1 MTNSAAAS
9 AFGQWLQSIS
19 PKYQLDLTTVSRAG
33 ADAGF
38 RSYHR
43 IAAADGRSFIAMNAE
58 GETPE
63 RFASFIKVDGL
74 LRNEAGRNAPESF
87 EADTDHRFM
96 LLSDLGR
103 ETYLD
108 VLNED
113 NARELMD
120 RATTAL
126 VAWQKISRP
135 NVLPAYS
142 REVLQRELELFPTW
156 YVGRHRGVEW
166 TEEQQKWWRMTTEA
180 ILDTNCREA
189 LVFVHRDFMPRNQMV
204 TAPMPGIHDIP
215 DAQYG
220 PLRYDLAKLLR
231 DAIINWDESFVLDTA
246 IRYWETARKAGIP
259 VPADFGNF
267 YRDVEFMG
275 VQRHLKVLGIF
286 ARLNYRDGKPKYLED
301 TPRFIQSVRKT
312 ARRYIQLSPL
322 THLIDDLEGSETSF
336 GYTF

>member
-33 ADAGF
+33 AG
-38 RSYHR
+38 RWLQVLSPHCRRRRPQLHR
-43 IAAADGRSFIAMNAE
+43 HECR

-63 RFASFIKVDGL
+63 SFASFIKVDGL
-74 LRNEAGRNAPESF
+74 LRNEAGLNAPEIF

-120 RATTAL
+120 RATTRSF
-126 VAWQKISRP
+126 AWQKISRP

-166 TEEQQKWWRMTTEA
+166 TEEQQKWWRMTTEPFSTPTA
-180 ILDTNCREA
+180 ARPSSSCTATSCRA
-189 LVFVHRDFMPRNQMV
+189 
-204 TAPMPGIHDIP
+204 T
-215 DAQYG
+215 
-220 PLRYDLAKLLR
+220 
-231 DAIINWDESFVLDTA
+231 
-246 IRYWETARKAGIP
+246 
-259 VPADFGNF
+259 
-267 YRDVEFMG
+267 
-275 VQRHLKVLGIF
+275 
-286 ARLNYRDGKPKYLED
+286 
-301 TPRFIQSVRKT
+301 
-312 ARRYIQLSPL
+312 
-322 THLIDDLEGSETSF
+322 
-336 GYTF
+336 

>member
-63 RFASFIKVDGL
+63 SFASFIKVDGL
-74 LRNEAGRNAPESF
+74 LRNEAGLNAPEIF

-142 REVLQRELELFPTW
+142 REVLQRELELRIVP
-156 YVGRHRGVEW
+156 
-166 TEEQQKWWRMTTEA
+166 
-180 ILDTNCREA
+180 
-189 LVFVHRDFMPRNQMV
+189 
-204 TAPMPGIHDIP
+204 
-215 DAQYG
+215 
-220 PLRYDLAKLLR
+220 
-231 DAIINWDESFVLDTA
+231 IIS
-246 IRYWETARKAGIP
+246 
-259 VPADFGNF
+259 
-267 YRDVEFMG
+267 
-275 VQRHLKVLGIF
+275 
-286 ARLNYRDGKPKYLED
+286 
-301 TPRFIQSVRKT
+301 
-312 ARRYIQLSPL
+312 QL
-322 THLIDDLEGSETSF
+322 
-336 GYTF
+336 

>member
-63 RFASFIKVDGL
+63 SFASFIKVDGL
-74 LRNEAGRNAPESF
+74 LRNEAGLNAPEIF

-166 TEEQQKWWRMTTEA
+166 TEEQQKWWRMATEA

-189 LVFVHRDFMPRNQMV
+189 LVFVHRDFMPRNLMV
-204 TAPMPGIHDIP
+204 SDPMPGTSTSRTRSTVRSATTSP
-215 DAQYG
+215 RSCATPSSPG
-220 PLRYDLAKLLR
+220 TRA
-231 DAIINWDESFVLDTA
+231 SCS
-246 IRYWETARKAGIP
+246 
-259 VPADFGNF
+259 
-267 YRDVEFMG
+267 
-275 VQRHLKVLGIF
+275 
-286 ARLNYRDGKPKYLED
+286 
-301 TPRFIQSVRKT
+301 TPRSAIGRRP
-312 ARRYIQLSPL
+312 ARRASPCPP
-322 THLIDDLEGSETSF
+322 TSA
-336 GYTF
+336 TSTATSSSWACSAI